1 MKQITAALM
10 MLIFSLTQ
18 AFATTG
24 NVYIENSVSEEDY
37 SFSVEYQNDENR
49 DAVTDGYS
57 VPKVLSLI
65 QSDSPSITN
74 SFYIVKS
81 KGNKKNPFYVTITVE
96 PGYFIEKDTSV
107 DSGVYPEAILNINA
121 PGTTNAYSYEEN
133 MTYGLNDNGI
143 SFKYLIDSGIYSNP
157 EDIGSFYISYD
168 SKDFES
174 VNVVAGSYQSTIAIS
189 ITDEN

>member
-1 MKQITAALM
+1 MKQITAVL
-10 MLIFSLTQ
+10 LILAFSLTLT
-18 AFATTG
+18 FATTG

-74 SFYIVKS
+74 PFYIVKS
-81 KGNKKNPFYVTITVE
+81 KGNKKNSFYVTITVE
-96 PGYFIEKDTSV
+96 PGYFIEKDTLV
-107 DSGVYPEAILNINA
+107 DSGVYPKAILNLTS
-121 PGTTNAYSYEEN
+121 PDTTDTYSYVDN
-133 MTYGLNDNGI
+133 MTYGVNDNGI
-143 SFKYLIDSGIYSNP
+143 SFKYLIDTGIYSEP